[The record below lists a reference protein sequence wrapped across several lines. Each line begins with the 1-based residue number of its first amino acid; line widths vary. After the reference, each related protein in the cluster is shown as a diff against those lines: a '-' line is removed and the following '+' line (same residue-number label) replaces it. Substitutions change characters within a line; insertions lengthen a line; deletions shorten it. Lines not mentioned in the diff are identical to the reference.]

1 MERGI
6 MNISQNSV
14 GLAVSLI
21 QAQSRLPSVPAS
33 ELIKLQR
40 LECLL
45 TTARDK
51 LARGGALSRADMQR
65 LNGAL
70 DDLQAT

>member
-1 MERGI
+1 
-6 MNISQNSV
+6 MNVSQSSD

-33 ELIKLQR
+33 ELIQLQR

-51 LARGGALSRADMQR
+51 LARGGTLSRADMQR